1 MVITVRSYTP
11 GKVGEDEGFNAQE
24 NLPEQQIDAVEK
36 IQEIEKKSQDSLKID
51 EGQDI
56 KPVTSVVEG
65 EYFTTRKSLME
76 NQQFMNSARD
86 FLQDKYNI
94 AGTGILGGRYIEN
107 ADDEQIFDKYLEHF
121 RHFDSNIGTTML
133 DLNYVVNGKGSTQ
146 EKREQYAYLLN
157 NYEVLQGEWSTTG
170 GVVNSILDYV
180 EGAATDVTNYIALI
194 PFFGQG
200 QKVATEASKQAVKIG
215 LKEFLK
221 KYGTKEFA
229 KSAGLSGAQGAVY
242 SGGQNILRQNTQI
255 QSGAKDEFDFGE
267 FALTTGAGGVLTG
280 VIGGGVGVRGAYKNY
295 NHKVAV
301 ALGKENYKKNLN
313 IKYDEAIKNKSAD
326 EIEEIDAALKT
337 ITDDLVDNDFYA
349 GMAEAGRVARDT
361 IGKAQ
366 GVDDPLGVAIKTG
379 DDIEDTMAGTVRN
392 IAAMSMDIIKNLS
405 PEDKVIYL
413 KGLKLKGKTGPK
425 DKKISQVIFDL
436 LGDGKISTE
445 QYGLM
450 LQKYGLDHSDYKL
463 LWWSTVSDAGK
474 ILQKQAEV
482 MEVARN
488 ALKGLDDAS
497 KFKQVRDAKLT
508 DAVIN
513 DAYNTNASSINNKFY
528 RDYKNLTD
536 VAKGSMVVMPSTAV
550 RNYVG
555 SGIKLSIRGLSEVF
569 HGGFTAFKHLAN
581 KAIGKGD
588 GIALSDKSRIFSSP
602 TGIFKPFKTL
612 GAIWD
617 QPGNQ
622 NLARDIAEFYDSTS
636 VKIGEKGSA
645 TYRSK
650 ADDLF
655 TNYLEIEQRLTG
667 GYVHDNVW
675 KYGHKIVHGLNI
687 LNRTQEYSIRG
698 SVFLDTLDRIATQKK
713 VYSTAKDLDGNAI
726 NTIEDLVSSGKIK
739 DFISEEDIATATKEA
754 LDATYSLEPPKGTI
768 LSIINWIRTP
778 KSLGQD
784 KAAGSF
790 ENLLKGAAT
799 TGIAFPRFV
808 FNSVSTALRYS
819 PIGAARGAWG
829 IRNKSFRKGTDGYKN
844 YEKFW
849 EGVIG
854 TGVIYAN
861 VHARVMDAVNSGSRL
876 DEEQGN
882 LFQTTTG
889 LPEGKIVDEPIY
901 LSDGEEYDQSKK
913 IFGEETN
920 QINIGGGVS
929 GDITP
934 FFPGSYFNALGKI
947 IFDINYRPDNTNLS
961 LLVKDFA
968 RSTIGSTVRTGAIG
982 HSIDAL
988 YATFQDEGY
997 LTAEDVNALRNMKED
1012 DLLLSSENKS
1022 SLPDQ
1027 EKGIDL
1033 ALKKLEKVFL
1043 NDGMQLFF
1051 ASITPRIVPGMVAT
1065 QLVEDVWST
1074 FDPEEAKARETS
1086 ISRYSN
1092 TIANRIPGYR
1102 KYLLEKQDAYQEK
1115 TDVRPAGLLTQ
1126 FTGVRFSQETP
1137 WVEGELQRLGIEP
1150 WKLVNIR
1157 DGEIPYYTVAMR
1169 RSLGRKMQAVEKVGI
1184 PMYLVSKGY
1193 LDLPDADKKID
1204 LKKFVANMKAE
1215 AMLEVQNDFYY
1226 LDKARDLAISN
1237 DEKIRELL
1245 IQDPYR
1251 NFDQEKE
1258 DLISEEVDSG
1268 DFDRIMSGNRS
1279 ESDVRFKEGV
1289 GKDPESGV
1297 VVTDEKRTGLMTPY
1311 N

>member
-11 GKVGEDEGFNAQE
+11 GKIGKDEGFNTQE
-24 NLPEQQIDAVEK
+24 DLPRQQVEAVEK
-36 IQEIEKKSQDSLKID
+36 IQEIETESQDVLRTG
-51 EGQDI
+51 EGRDI
-56 KPVTSVVEG
+56 EPKTSIVEG

-76 NQQFMNSARD
+76 NPQFMNAARD
-86 FLQDKYNI
+86 FLEDKYNI

-107 ADDEQIFDKYLEHF
+107 ANDEQVFDKYLEHF

-133 DLNYVVNGKGSTQ
+133 DLHYVTSGKGSTQ

-170 GVVNSILDYV
+170 GVVNSVLDYV

-200 QKVATEASKQAVKIG
+200 QKVATEASKQAVKLG

-255 QSGAKDEFDFGE
+255 ESGAKEEFDFGE
-267 FALTTGAGGVLTG
+267 FALTTGAGGIITG

-313 IKYDEAIKNKSAD
+313 IKYDDAIKNKSAD
-326 EIEEIDAALKT
+326 EIEEIDGALKT

-349 GMAEAGRVARDT
+349 GMAEAGRVARET
-361 IGKAQ
+361 IGRAQ

-379 DDIEDTMAGTVRN
+379 DDIADEMKGTIRN
-392 IAAMSMDIIKNLS
+392 IAAMSMDIIKSLS
-405 PEDKVIYL
+405 PEDKAIYL
-413 KGLKLKGKTGPK
+413 KALKLKGKTGPG
-425 DKKISQVIFDL
+425 DKKISQVVFDL
-436 LGDGKISTE
+436 LADGKISTE

-474 ILQKQAEV
+474 ILKKQAEV

-488 ALKGLDDAS
+488 ALKGLDDTA
-497 KFKQVRDAKLT
+497 KFKQVQDSKLT

-513 DAYNTNASSINNKFY
+513 DAYNTNSSSISNKLY

-536 VAKGSMVVMPSTAV
+536 VSKGSMVVMPSTAV
-550 RNYVG
+550 RNYIG

-569 HGGFTAFKHLAN
+569 HGGFTAFKHLAD
-581 KAIGKGD
+581 KAMRKSD
-588 GIALSDKSRIFSSP
+588 GTSLSDKTRIFSSP
-602 TGIFKPFKTL
+602 TGVFKPFKTL

-636 VKIGEKGSA
+636 VKVGEKGSA

-667 GYVHDNVW
+667 GFVHDSVW

-698 SVFLDTLDRIATQKK
+698 SVFLDALDRIATQKK

-726 NTIEDLVSSGKIK
+726 NSIEDLVSSGKIK
-739 DFISEEDIATATKEA
+739 DFISEEDIAIATKEA
-754 LDATYSLEPPKGTI
+754 LDATYSLEPPKGAL

-778 KSLGQD
+778 KSIAGGTAGPVESAF
-784 KAAGSF
+784 KA
-790 ENLLKGAAT
+790 AAT

-829 IRNKSFRKGTDGYKN
+829 IGKKSLKKETLDYKDF
-844 YEKFW
+844 EKFW
-849 EGVIG
+849 EGIIG

-861 VHARVMDAVNSGSRL
+861 VHARVMDAVNSGATL
-876 DEEQGN
+876 DEKQEN

-901 LSDGEEYDQSKK
+901 LYDGEEYDQSKK
-913 IFGEETN
+913 IFGEGTN

-988 YATFQDEGY
+988 YTTFQDEGY

-1012 DLLLSSENKS
+1012 E
-1022 SLPDQ
+1022 
-1027 EKGIDL
+1027 L
-1033 ALKKLEKVFL
+1033 AAKPALTKLEEVFS

-1102 KYLLEKQDAYQEK
+1102 KYLLERQDSFQEQ
-1115 TDVRPAGLLTQ
+1115 TRMRPAGVLTQ
-1126 FTGVRFSQETP
+1126 FTGVRFAEETP

-1157 DGEIPYYTVAMR
+1157 DGEIPYYTIAMR
-1169 RSLGRKMQAVEKVGI
+1169 RSLGRKMQSVEKVGI

-1193 LDLPDADKKID
+1193 IDLPDADKKIE

-1226 LDKARDLAISN
+1226 LDQARDLAIAN

-1245 IQDPYR
+1245 LEDPYR

-1268 DFDRIMSGNRS
+1268 DFDRIMRDNRDK
-1279 ESDVRFKEGV
+1279 SDVRFQEGV
-1289 GKDPESGV
+1289 GREPESGI